1 MLYILLFLEGVISFI
16 SPCLLP
22 MLPVYISYFAGENTV
37 NGERKVIVSAFG
49 FIIGFTLIF
58 ILLGAF
64 AGLSG
69 RLLTRFQT
77 QINIVTGGVV
87 VLFGLHYLGFIKTNL
102 FPSLRSAS
110 VRSAS
115 GFFPAMLLGIV
126 FSVSWTPCVGAFLG
140 SALLLASQQDSSL
153 QGILML
159 LCYSIGLGV
168 PFLLSAVMIDKLK
181 TLFTWIKTHYRVI
194 NAVSGLFL
202 VAIGILMM
210 TGRMGSWIR
219 RLS

>member
-1 MLYILLFLEGVISFI
+1 MYYILSFLEGVLSFI

-22 MLPVYISYFAGENTV
+22 MLPVYISYFAGDNAA
-37 NGERKVIVSAFG
+37 NGERKVIGSAFG
-49 FIIGFTLIF
+49 FILGFTIVFL
-58 ILLGAF
+58 LLGAF

-69 RLLTRFQT
+69 RLLNRFQT
-77 QINIVTGGVV
+77 QINIVTGSVV
-87 VLFGLHYLGFIKTNL
+87 VLFGLHYLGIIKANL
-102 FPSLRSAS
+102 FPALRSAIA
-110 VRSAS
+110 RPAS
-115 GFFPAMLLGIV
+115 GFFPALLFGIV

-140 SALLLASQQDSSL
+140 SALMLASQQDSSL
-153 QGILML
+153 QGLLML

-168 PFLLSAVMIDKLK
+168 PFLLSAVLIDKLK
-181 TLFTWIKTHYRVI
+181 TLFTWIKAHYRVI

-202 VAIGILMM
+202 VVIGILMM